1 MSTRRCRPVSSAQF
15 APVSFIDRRRVTS
28 NAGCVPEQDVPPDG
42 VALVVSVAIDIAML
56 LPPAT
61 RAEIVRLNARFP
73 NAGDNGFRFDA
84 THHPHLTL
92 GQHFIDAT
100 RLDAVCA
107 TVETVLSKH
116 IPLTLQ
122 VTGTRSGRTA
132 QVLTVSPTS
141 ALQALHEHLLDALE
155 PFEVIGTMG
164 SFQSD
169 DHPPRTADVAWVT
182 QFRLDSSYARF
193 APHITVGIGS
203 VPVPTT
209 PFEFTGHEI
218 AVFRLGRFC
227 TCRDQLK
234 RWTL

>member
-1 MSTRRCRPVSSAQF
+1 M
-15 APVSFIDRRRVTS
+15 
-28 NAGCVPEQDVPPDG
+28 
-42 VALVVSVAIDIAML
+42 SVAIDIAML

-61 RAEIVRLNARFP
+61 RAEIVCLNARFP
-73 NAGDNGFRFDA
+73 DAGDTGFRFDA

-92 GQHFIDAT
+92 GQHFVDAT
-100 RLDAVCA
+100 QLDAVCA

-116 IPLTLQ
+116 IPLALQ
-122 VTGTRSGRTA
+122 ITGIRFGRTA
-132 QVLTVSPTS
+132 QVLAVAPAP

-155 PFEVIGTMG
+155 PFEAVGTAE

-182 QFRLDSSYARF
+182 QFRHDSSYARF
-193 APHITVGIGS
+193 DPHITIGIGS
-203 VPVPTT
+203 VPVTAK
-209 PFEFTGHEI
+209 PFEFTGRKI

-234 RWTL
+234 QWTL

>member
-28 NAGCVPEQDVPPDG
+28 NAGSVPEQGVPPDG

-61 RAEIVRLNARFP
+61 RAEVVRLNARFP
-73 NAGDNGFRFDA
+73 DAGDNGFRFDA
-84 THHPHLTL
+84 THQPHLTL

-107 TVETVLSKH
+107 TVETALSKH

-122 VTGTRSGRTA
+122 VTGARSGRTA

-155 PFEVIGTMG
+155 PFEVFGTVG

-193 APHITVGIGS
+193 DPHITVGIGS

>member
-1 MSTRRCRPVSSAQF
+1 MSTRRCRPVDSAPH
-15 APVSFIDRRRVTS
+15 ALVSFIDKQCITCDAR
-28 NAGCVPEQDVPPDG
+28 AVPEQDVPLDG
-42 VALVVSVAIDIAML
+42 VALVSVAIDIAML

-61 RAEIVRLNARFP
+61 RAEVVRLNARFSD
-73 NAGDNGFRFDA
+73 AGNTGFRFDT

-92 GQHFIDAT
+92 SQHFIDAT

-107 TVETVLSKH
+107 TVETVLSKY
-116 IPLTLQ
+116 IPLALQ

-132 QVLTVSPTS
+132 QVLTVSPTPE
-141 ALQALHEHLLDALE
+141 LQALHEHLLDTLE
-155 PFEVIGTMG
+155 PFEVVGTAE

-169 DHPPRTADVAWVT
+169 DHPPRIADVAWVT
-182 QFRLDSSYARF
+182 RFRLDSSYARF
-193 APHITVGIGS
+193 DPHITVGVGS
-203 VPVPTT
+203 VPVTT
-209 PFEFTGHEI
+209 MPFEFTGHEI

>member
-28 NAGCVPEQDVPPDG
+28 NAGSVPEQDVPPDG

-61 RAEIVRLNARFP
+61 RAEIMRLNARFP
-73 NAGDNGFRFDA
+73 DAGDNGFRFDV

-155 PFEVIGTMG
+155 PFEVFGTMG

>member
-28 NAGCVPEQDVPPDG
+28 NAGSVPEQDVPPDG

-61 RAEIVRLNARFP
+61 RAEVVRLNARFP
-73 NAGDNGFRFDA
+73 DAGDNGFRFDA
-84 THHPHLTL
+84 THQPHLTL

-155 PFEVIGTMG
+155 PFEVFGTMG